1 MSLYVGI
8 DFGGTNIACG
18 LVNEE
23 GKLLLKQSCKTGAQ
37 RSTDEILEDLV
48 RLVRS
53 VIAQGKAEGE
63 VSFCG
68 VAIPGTA
75 DVDRGTTGFCCN
87 VPGISFLPL
96 GEILSEKL
104 GIERVMVDND
114 ANCAAKG
121 EAEAGA
127 AKGVKNSVFITL
139 GTGVG
144 GGVVIDGKLFRSF
157 NFAGPEMGHTVIVK
171 DGLPCACGRR
181 GCWERYASA
190 TALCRMT
197 KEKMQ
202 ADPESRM
209 WTLCDGDLARV
220 SGETAFRAADAGD
233 ASAKAVLEEFCSYLA
248 CGITN
253 MINIFQPEVLSIG
266 GGISAEGEKLLA
278 PVRAIVER
286 EQYSRD
292 CERKTLLK
300 QALLGNDAGIVG
312 AALLWR

>member
-1 MSLYVGI
+1 MNRYIGI

-23 GKLLLKQSCKTGAQ
+23 GRLLIKKSCRTGAH
-37 RSTDEILEDLV
+37 RSTEEILDDLV
-48 RLVRS
+48 SLVRS
-53 VIAQGKAEGE
+53 VIKEGCAEGD

-75 DVDRGTTGFCCN
+75 DADHGTTGFCCN

-96 GEILSEKL
+96 GEMLSERL
-104 GIERVMVDND
+104 GIKKVMIDND

-144 GGVVIDGKLFRSF
+144 GGVVLDGKLFRSF
-157 NFAGPEMGHTVIVK
+157 NFAGPELGHTVIEK
-171 DGLPCACGRR
+171 NGLPCACGRR
-181 GCWERYASA
+181 GCWECYASA

-197 KEKMQ
+197 AEKMVE
-202 ADPESRM
+202 DPATLM
-209 WTLCDGDLARV
+209 WNLCNGDLKNV
-220 SGETAFRAADAGD
+220 SGMTAFRAADEGD
-233 ASAKAVLEEFCSYLA
+233 ASARAVLDEFCSYLA
-248 CGITN
+248 MGITN
-253 MINIFQPEVLSIG
+253 MINIFQPEILSVG
-266 GGISAEGEKLLA
+266 GGVSAEGEKLLA

-286 EQYSRD
+286 EQYSRN
-292 CERKTLLK
+292 CEKKTVLK
-300 QALLGNDAGIVG
+300 QAALGNDAGIIG